1 MRLDHLL
8 SKENGCRNTR
18 VLQIGVARGCCSILS
33 ELEKKQLKDHWEKNE
48 EDGYLHGG
56 VAQLGEHLPCKQ
68 GVMGSNPI
76 ISIRRPDS
84 QARGT

>member
-8 SKENGCRNTR
+8 SKENGRKEITSIR
-18 VLQIGVARGCCSILS
+18 IGVRKSECCSILS
-33 ELEKKQLKDHWEKNE
+33 ELDKKLLIKKEKRWGH
-48 EDGYLHGG
+48 HGG

-76 ISIRRPDS
+76 ISIKKAERP
-84 QARGT
+84 AKVLI